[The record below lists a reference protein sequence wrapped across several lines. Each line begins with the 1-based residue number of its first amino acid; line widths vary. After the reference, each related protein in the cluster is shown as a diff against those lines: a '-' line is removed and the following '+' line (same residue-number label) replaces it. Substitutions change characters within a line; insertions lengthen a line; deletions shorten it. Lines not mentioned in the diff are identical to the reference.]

1 MNDNWLAEGMSI
13 YKYLLV
19 NDLVHNLEPLN
30 GLLFRDADVLLLERH
45 GTEAV
50 VEVEESLVVLD
61 AQEGGNV
68 LVVGQSGGETD
79 ETNVLLRRL
88 DGTDRPRYDRLQHG
102 T

>member
-88 DGTDRPRYDRLQHG
+88 DGTDRPCHDRLQHG